1 MIKFFNKIRKQM
13 LIENKMG
20 RYLKYAIGEIILV
33 MIGILLALQVNTW
46 NTNRELKKEEQK
58 ILKSLHGEF
67 KENLEKFDLAYKFHE
82 NRKKGITNSMLGDLE
97 HLSADTLIALLQKV
111 NGNYTFDPF
120 QGIYNSVINSGKIEL
135 ISNDTLKSKIA
146 RLQDLIRDY
155 QEEEKG
161 TQQHS
166 IQNLYPYELSQP
178 MGSFKYFTDG
188 GGYDNEALE
197 AKKNLIKFFKSQQYN
212 NIMIHLNG
220 WMRPIF
226 EEGPILREE
235 MVSIIN
241 LLESEIEKHEN

>member
-1 MIKFFNKIRKQM
+1 M

-20 RYLKYAIGEIILV
+20 RYLKYATGEIILV

-46 NTNRELKKEEQK
+46 KNNRELKKEEQK

-67 KENLEKFDLAYKFHE
+67 KENLQKFDIAYKVHSK
-82 NRKKGITNSMLGDLE
+82 RKKVINYSMLADLKP
-97 HLSADTLIALLQKV
+97 LPADSLISILNII
-111 NGNYTFDPF
+111 NGNWTFDPF

-135 ISNDTLKSKIA
+135 ISNDNLKSKIA

-161 TQQHS
+161 TQLHS
-166 IQNLYPYELSQP
+166 IQNLYPYEISQP
-178 MGSFKYFTDG
+178 LGSYSYFTGNGSDE
-188 GGYDNEALE
+188 NEALE
-197 AKKNLIKFFKSQQYN
+197 VKENLIKFFESQQYN
-212 NIMIHLNG
+212 NIMIPLNG

-241 LLESEIEKHEN
+241 LLEEEIEKHEN

>member
-1 MIKFFNKIRKQM
+1 M

-58 ILKSLHGEF
+58 IIKSLLGEF
-67 KENLEKFDLAYKFHE
+67 KENLEKFDIAYRFHQ
-82 NRKKGITNSMLGDLE
+82 NRKKGIEYSLLADLKP
-97 HLSADTLIALLQKV
+97 LSADSLISMLQKV

-135 ISNDTLKSKIA
+135 ISNDALKSKIA

-161 TQQHS
+161 SQLTSTQS
-166 IQNLYPYELSQP
+166 LYPYEVSQP
-178 MGSFKYFTDG
+178 LFSFRYLKSDG
-188 GGYDNEALE
+188 NNEEEALE
-197 AKKNLIKFFKSQQYN
+197 IKKNLINFFESQQYN
-212 NIMIHLNG
+212 NIILQLSG

-226 EEGPILREE
+226 EEGPILRKEL
-235 MVSIIN
+235 VSIIN
-241 LLESEIEKHEN
+241 LLEDEIGKHEN

>member
-1 MIKFFNKIRKQM
+1 MLDQNKT
-13 LIENKMG
+13 G
-20 RYLKYAIGEIILV
+20 RYLKYAIGEIALV

-46 NTNRELKKEEQK
+46 NNNRELKKEEQK
-58 ILKSLHGEF
+58 IIKSLLGEF

-82 NRKKGITNSMLGDLE
+82 NRKKGIANSMLADLK
-97 HLSADTLIALLQKV
+97 HLSADSLIALLQKV

-166 IQNLYPYELSQP
+166 IQNLYPYEISQP
-178 MGSFKYFTDG
+178 LVSFRYVNGDG
-188 GGYDNEALE
+188 NYKGDASEI
-197 AKKNLIKFFKSQQYN
+197 KQNLLNFFESQQYN
-212 NIMIHLNG
+212 NTILQLSG
-220 WMRPIF
+220 WMSSIF
-226 EEGPILREE
+226 EEGPVLREE
-235 MVSIIN
+235 IASIIN

>member
-1 MIKFFNKIRKQM
+1 MIKLFNKIRHQM

-46 NTNRELKKEEQK
+46 NSNRELKKEEQK
-58 ILKSLHGEF
+58 ILKSLLGEF
-67 KENLEKFDLAYKFHE
+67 KENLDKFDNAYNFHLK
-82 NRKKGITNSMLGDLE
+82 RKKVIHYSVLGDLE
-97 HLSADTLIALLQKV
+97 TLSADSLNSILRTV

-135 ISNDTLKSKIA
+135 ISKDTLKSKIA

-161 TQQHS
+161 TQQHA
-166 IQNLYPYELSQP
+166 IQNLYPYELSQR
-178 MGSFKYFTDG
+178 MGSFKYFISDG
-188 GGYDNEALE
+188 GYENESE
-197 AKKNLIKFFKSQQYN
+197 EIKVNLIKFFKSQKYN

-226 EEGPILREE
+226 EEGPILRKE

-241 LLESEIEKHEN
+241 VLEEEIEKQE

>member
-1 MIKFFNKIRKQM
+1 M

-46 NTNRELKKEEQK
+46 NNNREFKKEEQK
-58 ILKSLHGEF
+58 ILKSLLGEF
-67 KENLEKFDLAYKFHE
+67 KENLEKFDHAYKFHQS
-82 NRKKGITNSMLGDLE
+82 RKKGIHYSMSADLKS
-97 HLSADTLIALLQKV
+97 LSADSLISILGKV

-135 ISNDTLKSKIA
+135 ISNDILKSKIA

-166 IQNLYPYELSQP
+166 IQNLYPYEISQP
-178 MGSFKYFTDG
+178 LGSFSYFIG
-188 GGYDNEALE
+188 NGYENEAQE
-197 AKKNLIKFFKSQQYN
+197 VKENLIKFFKSQQYN
-212 NIMIHLNG
+212 NIMIPLNG
-220 WMRPIF
+220 WMGPIF
-226 EEGPILREE
+226 IEGPILREE
-235 MVSIIN
+235 MISIIN
-241 LLESEIEKHEN
+241 LLDSEIEKYN

>member
-1 MIKFFNKIRKQM
+1 MLKFFNKIRQQM

-20 RYLKYAIGEIILV
+20 RYLKYAIGEIVLV

-58 ILKSLHGEF
+58 ILKSLNGEF

-82 NRKKGITNSMLGDLE
+82 KRKKAVEYSMLADLKP
-97 HLSADTLIALLQKV
+97 LSADSLISILNLV

-155 QEEEKG
+155 QEEENG

-166 IQNLYPYELSQP
+166 IQNLYPYEISQP
-178 MGSFKYFTDG
+178 LGSYRYFTGVTGDE
-188 GGYDNEALE
+188 NEALE
-197 AKKNLIKFFKSQQYN
+197 VKENLIKFFESQQYN
-212 NIMIHLNG
+212 NIMIPLNG

-235 MVSIIN
+235 MLSIIN
-241 LLESEIEKHEN
+241 LIESEIEKFD